1 MHWADTVGEPT
12 VDAMQRAAAFR
23 SLHSGCFV
31 MPNAWDAGSAIVLAE
46 AGFAAIATTS
56 AGIAF
61 SLGNADH
68 GIPLGATAVSRTR
81 MLDRIREIT
90 AAVDV
95 PVNGDLEAG
104 YGDAPEAVAE
114 TIRLA
119 LDAGLAGG
127 NIEDFTGGGLY
138 DERLAVER
146 LAAARE
152 VIDGSGTEFVL
163 TARTDGLLLDPPGA
177 LADSIRRA
185 NRYRQAGADCLYVPG
200 VNDLDAVA
208 TLVREI
214 DGPLNVVM
222 GLGLMGLGAT
232 GLTVDALRSVGVAR
246 ISLGGSIAR
255 AALGFVRESA
265 RELRES
271 GTITFAE
278 GQIPQGELNTL
289 FAARGSAARPQTST
303 SAAAGIPR

>member
-1 MHWADTVGEPT
+1 MGHTAT
-12 VDAMQRAAAFR
+12 FR
-23 SLHSGCFV
+23 SLHESGTGFV

-61 SLGNADH
+61 SLGRADH
-68 GIPLGATAVSRTR
+68 TIPAGGTAVSRFR
-81 MLDRIREIT
+81 MFERVREIA
-90 AAVDV
+90 AAVDL

-104 YGDAPEAVAE
+104 YGDSPEAVVE

-119 LDAGLAGG
+119 IDAGLAGA
-127 NIEDFTGGGLY
+127 NIEDHTGGRLY
-138 DERLAVER
+138 DEALAVER
-146 LAAARE
+146 IAAARA
-152 VIDGSGTEFVL
+152 VIDAGGTGFVL
-163 TARTDGLLLDPPGA
+163 TARTDGQLLRPATP

-185 NRYRQAGADCLYVPG
+185 NRYREAGADCLYVPG
-200 VNDLDAVA
+200 VNDLETIA

-222 GLGLMGLGAT
+222 GLGSSS
-232 GLTVDALRSVGVAR
+232 LTVAALQAAGVAR

-265 RELRES
+265 RELMER
-271 GTITFAE
+271 GTMTFA
-278 GQIPQGELNTL
+278 GIQVPQGELNVL
-289 FAARGSAARPQTST
+289 FARHER
-303 SAAAGIPR
+303 AAG